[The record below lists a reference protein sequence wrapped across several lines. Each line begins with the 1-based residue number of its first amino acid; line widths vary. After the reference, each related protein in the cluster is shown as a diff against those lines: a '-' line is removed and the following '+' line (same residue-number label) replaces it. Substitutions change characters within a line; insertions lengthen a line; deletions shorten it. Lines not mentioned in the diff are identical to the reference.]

1 MYGIDVPVN
10 RSGSRASRPVA
21 LVAVSVIELLEATGV
36 LVFAVLSVV
45 GASGAYPLT
54 TYGVAGTFG
63 LAAALLVLVGIGT
76 LRGRP
81 WSRTSGMVW
90 QVVQAIVGLSALT
103 GEGGQ
108 PVVAIVLVVPAV
120 LALVLLLSRPVR
132 EATARSTGPS

>member
-1 MYGIDVPVN
+1 MCGIDVPVS
-10 RSGSRASRPVA
+10 RPGSHASRPLG
-21 LVAVSVIELLEATGV
+21 LVVVSVIELLEAGGV
-36 LVFAVLSVV
+36 LLFAVLSVV
-45 GASGAYPLT
+45 GSSGAYPLT
-54 TYGVAGTFG
+54 TFGVAGTFV

-76 LRGRP
+76 LRGRS
-81 WSRTSGMVW
+81 WSRTAGMVW

-132 EATARSTGPS
+132 EATARSAGPS

>member
-1 MYGIDVPVN
+1 VPVN
-10 RSGSRASRPVA
+10 PSDLRANRPA
-21 LVAVSVIELLEATGV
+21 SLVAVAVIELLEAAGV
-36 LVFAVLSVV
+36 LVYAVLSVV

-54 TYGVAGTFG
+54 TFGVAGTFV

-90 QVVQAIVGLSALT
+90 QVVQAIIGLSALT

-108 PVVAIVLVVPAV
+108 PVIAILLVVPAV
-120 LALVLLLSRPVR
+120 LALALLLSRPVR
-132 EATARSTGPS
+132 EATARSAGPS